1 MEQAAD
7 FLAETRALGALLADL
22 PDAAFEEATQFKG
35 WTINDVIRHL
45 HFWNRA
51 AGLQLTDEPEL
62 VRLLAKVAGPGGMRA
77 VEREAVPET
86 GQMLRAAWLAMAGEI
101 AALYGTADPRARL
114 KWAGPDMS
122 ARSSITARLMETWAH
137 GQEVYDHL
145 GVERVDHDRIRNIAH
160 LGVQT
165 FGWTYQVR
173 RMEIPSA
180 APFVRLAAPSGAV
193 WTWGDERA
201 PDSVTGSATEFCQV
215 VTQVRNVADTHLVV
229 RGPVAT
235 QWMSMAQCFAGA
247 AEPPPAPGTRFR
259 RMRAAGVAAAL
270 PSPPVSS

>member
-7 FLAETRALGALLADL
+7 FLDETKALGALLAPL
-22 PDAAFEEATQFKG
+22 PDTAFDEATQFKG
-35 WTINDVIRHL
+35 WTVNDVIRHL

-62 VRLLAKVAGPGGMRA
+62 VRLLGAIGAGGMRA
-77 VEREAVPET
+77 VEREVVPQA
-86 GQMLRAAWLAMAGEI
+86 GQVLRAAWVETAGQI
-101 AALYGTADPRARL
+101 AGIYATADPKARL

-145 GVERVDHDRIRNIAH
+145 GVERIDQDRIRNIAH
-160 LGVQT
+160 LGVST

-173 RMEIPSA
+173 RMEVPPA
-180 APFVRLAAPSGAV
+180 LPHVRLTAPSGAI
-193 WTWGDERA
+193 WTWGEESA
-201 PDSVTGSATEFCQV
+201 ANSVTGSATEFCQV
-215 VTQVRNVADTHLVV
+215 VTQVRNIADTRLVV

-235 QWMSMAQCFAGA
+235 QWMAMAQCFAGA
-247 AEPPPAPGTRFR
+247 AEPPPRPGTRFR
-259 RMRAAGVAAAL
+259 RLRAA
-270 PSPPVSS
+270 

>member
-7 FLAETRALGALLADL
+7 FLAETNALAGLLAPL
-22 PDAAFEEATQFKG
+22 RDAAFDEATQFKG
-35 WTINDVIRHL
+35 WTLNDVVRHL

-51 AGLQLTDEPEL
+51 AGLQLTDEAEL
-62 VRLLAKVAGPGGMRA
+62 VRLLGAIAGKGGMRA
-77 VEREAVPET
+77 VEREVVPQS
-86 GQMLRAAWLAMAGEI
+86 GQALRAAWLATAGEI
-101 AALYGTADPRARL
+101 ADLYATADPKARL

-145 GVERVDHDRIRNIAH
+145 GQERVDGDRIRNIAH
-160 LGVQT
+160 LGVST

-173 RMEIPSA
+173 RMELP
-180 APFVRLAAPSGAV
+180 PVVPHVRLTAPSGAI
-193 WTWGDERA
+193 WTWGEEGA
-201 PDSVTGSATEFCQV
+201 VNSVSGSATEFCQV
-215 VTQVRNVADTHLVV
+215 VTQVRSVVDTKLFV

-235 QWMSMAQCFAGA
+235 EWMGMAQCFAGA

-259 RMRAAGVAAAL
+259 KPRAA
-270 PSPPVSS
+270 

>member
-7 FLAETRALGALLADL
+7 FLAETQALAGLLAPL
-22 PDAAFEEATQFKG
+22 PDEAFDEATQFKG
-35 WTINDVIRHL
+35 WTLNDVVRHL

-51 AGLQLTDEPEL
+51 AGLQLTNETEL
-62 VRLLAKVAGPGGMRA
+62 VRLLGAVDGAGGMRA
-77 VEREAVPET
+77 VERGTVPEA
-86 GQMLRAAWLAMAGEI
+86 GQALRAAWLRTAGEI
-101 AALYGTADPRARL
+101 ADIYATADPKARL

-145 GVERVDHDRIRNIAH
+145 GVERVDHARIRNIAH
-160 LGVQT
+160 LGVST

-173 RMEIPSA
+173 RMELPPV
-180 APFVRLAAPSGAV
+180 APFVRLTAPSGAI
-193 WTWGDERA
+193 WTWGQEGNVN
-201 PDSVTGSATEFCQV
+201 SVSGSATEFCQV
-215 VTQVRNVADTHLVV
+215 VTQVRNLADTKLDV

-235 QWMSMAQCFAGA
+235 QWMGMAQCFAGA

-259 RMRAAGVAAAL
+259 RPRAA
-270 PSPPVSS
+270 

>member
-7 FLAETRALGALLADL
+7 FLDETKALGALLAPL
-22 PDAAFEEATQFKG
+22 PDTAFDEATQFKG
-35 WTINDVIRHL
+35 WTVNDVIRHL

-62 VRLLAKVAGPGGMRA
+62 VRILGAIGAGGMRA
-77 VEREAVPET
+77 VEREVVPQA
-86 GQMLRAAWLAMAGEI
+86 GQALREAWLETAGQI
-101 AALYGTADPRARL
+101 AALYETADPKARL

-145 GVERVDHDRIRNIAH
+145 GVERIDQDRIRNIAH
-160 LGVQT
+160 LGVST

-173 RMEIPSA
+173 RMEVPPA
-180 APFVRLAAPSGAV
+180 LPYVRLTAPSGAI
-193 WTWGDERA
+193 WTWGEEGA
-201 PDSVTGSATEFCQV
+201 ANSVTGSATEFCQV
-215 VTQVRNVADTHLVV
+215 VTQVRNIADTRLVV

-235 QWMSMAQCFAGA
+235 QWMAMAQCFAGA
-247 AEPPPAPGTRFR
+247 AEPPPRPGTRFR
-259 RMRAAGVAAAL
+259 RLRAA
-270 PSPPVSS
+270 

>member
-7 FLAETRALGALLADL
+7 FLDETKALGALLADA
-22 PDAAFEEATQFKG
+22 PDAAFGEATQFKG
-35 WTINDVIRHL
+35 WTVNDVIRHL

-62 VRLLAKVAGPGGMRA
+62 VRILGAIGAGGMRA
-77 VEREAVPET
+77 VEREVVPQA
-86 GQMLRAAWLAMAGEI
+86 GQALREAWLETAGQI
-101 AALYGTADPRARL
+101 AALYESADPKARL

-145 GVERVDHDRIRNIAH
+145 GVERIDQDRIRNIAH
-160 LGVQT
+160 LGVST

-173 RMEIPSA
+173 RMEVPPA
-180 APFVRLAAPSGAV
+180 LPYVRLTAPSGAI
-193 WTWGDERA
+193 WTWGEEGA
-201 PDSVTGSATEFCQV
+201 ANSVTGSATEFCQV
-215 VTQVRNVADTHLVV
+215 VTQVRNIADTRLVV

-235 QWMSMAQCFAGA
+235 QWMAMAQCFAGA
-247 AEPPPAPGTRFR
+247 AEPPPRPGTRFR
-259 RMRAAGVAAAL
+259 RLRAA
-270 PSPPVSS
+270 